1 MAAFFKQDSIEQQ
14 DNELIVTV
22 IPCGVDSNESSQE
35 EREKP
40 FEIQLETNGK
50 YGKQLTL
57 FPGENSLKQIFLS
70 KPELT
75 STIFKHHLRDDNR

>member
-50 YGKQLTL
+50 YG
-57 FPGENSLKQIFLS
+57 
-70 KPELT
+70 
-75 STIFKHHLRDDNR
+75 